1 MRNYFKVMLG
11 PKSAYVEECYK
22 GNFIGADYGIHED
35 LTGKLPEDWRD
46 FNHQFI
52 PVYLADNPGKTKV
65 AAGLACGGLWTLC
78 KGIKTG
84 DIVVCPNGKRVFLF
98 GEVTGDYS
106 YHQGEI
112 LPHRRTVK
120 WYSVTKPRAEVS
132 EEFNTSTY
140 SQGTIV
146 IRITKHAKEID
157 AIIGAESQPTIVTT
171 DATVEDPSEFALEK
185 HLEDFL
191 VKNWHNTELGKK
203 YDVYEE
209 EGEIV
214 GQQYPSDTG
223 PIDILAISKD
233 KKELLVVELKK
244 GRASDN
250 VVGQI
255 QRYMGYVQEELA
267 ENGQTVK
274 GVIIALENDKRI
286 KRALAVATNI
296 EFYQYQVS
304 FKLFKP

>member
-11 PKSAYVEECYK
+11 PKSAYVDECYN
-22 GNFIGADYGIHED
+22 GNFIGADYGIHQD
-35 LTGKLPEDWRD
+35 LTGSLPEDWRE
-46 FNHQFI
+46 FNHKFI

-65 AAGLACGGLWTLC
+65 AAGLACGGLWTIC
-78 KGIKTG
+78 RGIKTG

-98 GEVTGDYS
+98 GEVTSEYS
-106 YHQGEI
+106 YHPGEI

-120 WYSVTKPRAEVS
+120 WFSVTKARADVS
-132 EEFNTSTY
+132 QEFNTSAY
-140 SQGTIV
+140 STGTIA

-157 AIIGAESQPTIVTT
+157 EILGADALPSIITT
-171 DATVEDPSEFALEK
+171 DSTVEDPSEFALEK

-191 VKNWHNTELGKK
+191 VKNWQNTDLGKK
-203 YDVYEE
+203 YDVYQE

-255 QRYMGYVQEELA
+255 QRYMGFVLEELA
-267 ENGQTVK
+267 EEGQTVK

-286 KRALAVATNI
+286 KRALAVAANI